1 MLFVDIETAVNHI
14 ANEVELLQPLYEAIV
29 NAVHAQ
35 ATKIDIDINQDD
47 KGYIKDYSIVDN
59 GEGFTELNIKSFSRL
74 WSNLKNEPGALGSG
88 RLMYLRVF
96 EYVEIKSFTG
106 QKQVNILFNKDFDP
120 NNIEKENNTSQRGTT
135 LLFKNMQEDY
145 IEKEI
150 CDIDAIK
157 EKIFYELLPLFSNI
171 LKDSIKNISI
181 NINSKEWIT
190 SDNIEDQFQ
199 ELNLEHIDFELSS
212 SFSLVPEQFTL
223 FYNITEDEKSN
234 VHQFYGAAGRKVRN
248 FITRVKLR
256 KLPNNASGI
265 FCLTSPYLDVRVRD
279 DRRDFKILATEHNP
293 SETNPISF
301 VDINSQLQIEL
312 NKIVFEKFPNFQE
325 EFNIKKQNVIQ
336 GYPHLAEYIK
346 DVKNATFTEDEIV
359 DTALTKMRESFDS
372 TQKSL
377 RIFKENIIKK
387 RSFDESEFEK
397 ITKTFTK
404 TGRDQLASYIAYRQ
418 TILEMLE
425 TIINQTDV
433 NKEKFKEKSIH
444 ELYMPQ
450 GVTSEEYTKYGT
462 NVWIFDDKYMSYLYA
477 ASDSQIQQIRKQ
489 FIKEYKE
496 AYNEEPEEDV
506 NDGDRPD
513 LVVFFSDEHEEEQK
527 DVLIV
532 EFKKYDASYH
542 EKIKAINQMEIYASV
557 LADTIPNVRSIFAYT
572 IVEIDE
578 KYRKYLTRTAAF
590 HENSLGDN
598 ELINSYYKYN
608 EHVKAHLHILSFDQ
622 VVLDAKKRNQV
633 FLDIL
638 RENANS

>member
-29 NAVHAQ
+29 NAVHAKS
-35 ATKIDIDINQDD
+35 TKININISQDT
-47 KGYIKDYSIVDN
+47 KGFIKDYSITDN

-96 EYVEIKSFTG
+96 EYVEISSFTG
-106 QKQVNILFNKDFDP
+106 QKKVNILFNKDFDP
-120 NNIEKENNTSQRGTT
+120 DNIVKENNTTPSGTI
-135 LLFKNMQEDY
+135 LLFKNMKDDY
-145 IEKEI
+145 IEKEKF
-150 CDIDAIK
+150 DLDVIK
-157 EKIFYELLPLFSNI
+157 EKIFYELLPLFSKI
-171 LKDSIKNISI
+171 LKDKTKNIEI
-181 NINSKEWIT
+181 NINNEVWIT
-190 SDNIEDQFQ
+190 SENIEEQFQ

-212 SFSLVPEQFTL
+212 SFSLIPETFTL
-223 FYNITEDEKSN
+223 FYNITEDGKSN
-234 VHQFYGAAGRKVRN
+234 LHQFYGAAGRKVRN

-301 VDINSQLQIEL
+301 VDINAQLQIEL
-312 NKIVFEKFPNFQE
+312 NKIVFEKFPNFQK
-325 EFNIKKQNVIQ
+325 EFSIKKYSVIQ
-336 GYPHLAEYIK
+336 KYPHLAEYIK

-359 DTALTKMRESFDS
+359 DTALTKMRESFDN
-372 TQKSL
+372 TEKSL
-377 RIFKENIIKK
+377 RTFKEKIIQK

-425 TIINQTDV
+425 TIITQTDV
-433 NKEKFKEKSIH
+433 NQQVFKEKSIH

-450 GVTSEEYTKYGT
+450 GVTSHEYTKYGT

-477 ASDSQIQQIRKQ
+477 ASDNQILQIRKQ

-496 AYNEEPEEDV
+496 AYNEDIEEDV
-506 NDGDRPD
+506 NDNDRPD
-513 LVVFFSDEHEEEQK
+513 LVIFFSDEQEKEQK
-527 DVLIV
+527 DVLLV

-557 LADTIPNVRSIFAYT
+557 LADTIPNVRSVFAYT

-590 HENSLGDN
+590 HENSLGDDN
-598 ELINSYYKYN
+598 LINSYYKYN

-622 VVLDAKKRNQV
+622 VILDAKKRNQV

-638 RENANS
+638 RENYIN

>member
-29 NAVHAQ
+29 NAVHAKS
-35 ATKIDIDINQDD
+35 TKININISQDT
-47 KGYIKDYSIVDN
+47 KGFIKDYSITDN

-96 EYVEIKSFTG
+96 EYVEISSFTG
-106 QKQVNILFNKDFDP
+106 QKKVNILFNKDFDP
-120 NNIEKENNTSQRGTT
+120 DNIVKENNTTPSGTI
-135 LLFKNMQEDY
+135 LLFKNMKDDY
-145 IEKEI
+145 IEKEKF
-150 CDIDAIK
+150 DLDVIK
-157 EKIFYELLPLFSNI
+157 EKIFYELLPLFSKI
-171 LKDSIKNISI
+171 LKDKTKNIEI
-181 NINSKEWIT
+181 NINNEVWIT
-190 SDNIEDQFQ
+190 SENIEEQFQ

-212 SFSLVPEQFTL
+212 SFSLIPETFTL
-223 FYNITEDEKSN
+223 FYNITEDGKSN
-234 VHQFYGAAGRKVRN
+234 LHQFYGAAGRKVRN

-301 VDINSQLQIEL
+301 VDINAQLQIEL
-312 NKIVFEKFPNFQE
+312 NKIVFEKFPNFQK
-325 EFNIKKQNVIQ
+325 EFSIKKYSVIQ
-336 GYPHLAEYIK
+336 KYPHLAEYIK

-359 DTALTKMRESFDS
+359 DTALTKMRESFDN
-372 TQKSL
+372 TEKSL
-377 RIFKENIIKK
+377 RTFKEKIIQK

-425 TIINQTDV
+425 TIITQTDV
-433 NKEKFKEKSIH
+433 NQQVFKEKSIH

-450 GVTSEEYTKYGT
+450 GVTSHEYTKYGT

-477 ASDSQIQQIRKQ
+477 ASDNQILQIRKQ

-496 AYNEEPEEDV
+496 AYNEDIEEDV
-506 NDGDRPD
+506 NDNDRPD
-513 LVVFFSDEHEEEQK
+513 LVIFFSDEQEKEQK
-527 DVLIV
+527 DVLLV

-557 LADTIPNVRSIFAYT
+557 LADTIPNVRSVFAYT

-590 HENSLGDN
+590 H
-598 ELINSYYKYN
+598 
-608 EHVKAHLHILSFDQ
+608 
-622 VVLDAKKRNQV
+622 
-633 FLDIL
+633 
-638 RENANS
+638 

>member
-29 NAVHAQ
+29 NAVHAKS
-35 ATKIDIDINQDD
+35 TKININISQDT
-47 KGYIKDYSIVDN
+47 KGFIKDYSITDN

-96 EYVEIKSFTG
+96 EYVEISSFTG
-106 QKQVNILFNKDFDP
+106 QKKVNILFNKDFDP
-120 NNIEKENNTSQRGTT
+120 DNIVKENNTTPSGTI
-135 LLFKNMQEDY
+135 LLFKNMKDDY
-145 IEKEI
+145 IEKEKF
-150 CDIDAIK
+150 DLDVIK
-157 EKIFYELLPLFSNI
+157 EKIFYELLPLFSKI
-171 LKDSIKNISI
+171 LKDKTKNIEI
-181 NINSKEWIT
+181 NINNEVWIT
-190 SDNIEDQFQ
+190 SENIEEQFQ

-212 SFSLVPEQFTL
+212 SFSLIPETFTL
-223 FYNITEDEKSN
+223 FYNITEDGKSN
-234 VHQFYGAAGRKVRN
+234 LHQFYGAAGRKVRN

-265 FCLTSPYLDVRVRD
+265 FCLTSPCLDVRVRD

-301 VDINSQLQIEL
+301 VDINAQLQIEL
-312 NKIVFEKFPNFQE
+312 NKIVFEKFPNFQK
-325 EFNIKKQNVIQ
+325 EFSIKKYSVIQ
-336 GYPHLAEYIK
+336 KYPHLAEYIK

-359 DTALTKMRESFDS
+359 DTALTKMRESFDN
-372 TQKSL
+372 TEKSL
-377 RIFKENIIKK
+377 RTFKEKIIQK

-425 TIINQTDV
+425 TIITQTDV
-433 NKEKFKEKSIH
+433 NQQAFKEKSIH

-450 GVTSEEYTKYGT
+450 GVTSNEYTKYGT

-477 ASDSQIQQIRKQ
+477 ASDNQILQIRKQ

-496 AYNEEPEEDV
+496 AYNEDIEEDV
-506 NDGDRPD
+506 NDNDRPD
-513 LVVFFSDEHEEEQK
+513 LVIFFSDEQEKEQK
-527 DVLIV
+527 DVLLV

-557 LADTIPNVRSIFAYT
+557 LADTIPNVRSVFAYT

-590 HENSLGDN
+590 HENSLGDDN
-598 ELINSYYKYN
+598 LINSYYKYN

-622 VVLDAKKRNQV
+622 VILDAKKRNQV

-638 RENANS
+638 RENYIN

>member
-29 NAVHAQ
+29 NAVHAKS
-35 ATKIDIDINQDD
+35 TKINIEINQDA
-47 KGYIKDYSIVDN
+47 KGFIKDYSITDN

-96 EYVEIKSFTG
+96 EYVEISSFTG
-106 QKQVNILFNKDFDP
+106 QKKVNILFNKDFDP
-120 NNIEKENNTSQRGTT
+120 DNIAKENNTTTSGTI
-135 LLFKNMQEDY
+135 LLFKNMKEDY
-145 IEKEI
+145 IEKEKF
-150 CDIDAIK
+150 DLDVIK
-157 EKIFYELLPLFSNI
+157 EKIFYELLPLFSKI
-171 LKDSIKNISI
+171 LKDKTKNIEI
-181 NINSKEWIT
+181 NINNEVWIT
-190 SDNIEDQFQ
+190 SENIEEQFH

-212 SFSLVPEQFTL
+212 SFSLIPETFTL
-223 FYNITEDEKSN
+223 FYNITENGKSN

-301 VDINSQLQIEL
+301 VDINAQLQIEL
-312 NKIVFEKFPNFQE
+312 NKIVFNKFPNFE
-325 EFNIKKQNVIQ
+325 KEFSIKKHSVIQ
-336 GYPHLAEYIK
+336 KYPHLAEYIK
-346 DVKNATFTEDEIV
+346 DVKNATFTEEEIV
-359 DTALTKMRESFDS
+359 ETALTKMRESFDN
-372 TQKSL
+372 TEKSL
-377 RIFKENIIKK
+377 RTFKEKIIQK

-425 TIINQTDV
+425 TIITQTDV
-433 NKEKFKEKSIH
+433 NQQAFKEKSIH

-450 GVTSEEYTKYGT
+450 GVTSNEYTKYGT

-477 ASDSQIQQIRKQ
+477 ASDQQILQIRKQ
-489 FIKEYKE
+489 FKKEYKE
-496 AYNEEPEEDV
+496 AYNEDIEEDV
-506 NDGDRPD
+506 NDSDRPD
-513 LVVFFSDEHEEEQK
+513 LVIFFSDEQEKEQK
-527 DVLIV
+527 DVLLV

-542 EKIKAINQMEIYASV
+542 EKIKAVNQMEIYASV
-557 LADTIPNVRSIFAYT
+557 LDDTIPNVRSIFAYT

-590 HENSLGDN
+590 HENSLGDDN
-598 ELINSYYKYN
+598 LINSYYKYN

-622 VVLDAKKRNQV
+622 VILDAKKRNQV